1 MRSAAGWK
9 PAGPCL
15 ARLWG
20 GTTDLRQFCVPV
32 AQQQSSRSITG
43 RSKVRILPGIPIS
56 ITPSGGPISRRY
68 RLEAVQSRVR
78 VLPGGPTGRRSG
90 PARRDPVL
98 TGSCRQRAAWGAS
111 PPSSAISA
119 RPHPPSALQSFFPPC
134 RPIRQDT
141 WLSTRR
147 PGGRSR
153 RGGHIFAQV
162 AQQQRHGVESAA
174 SAGASPALSTDF

>member
-43 RSKVRILPGIPIS
+43 RPEVRILPGIPIS
-56 ITPSGGPISRRY
+56 ITPSGGPGSRRH
-68 RLEAVQSRVR
+68 RLKAVQSRVR
-78 VLPGGPTGRRSG
+78 VLPGGPTGRRTG

-98 TGSCRQRAAWGAS
+98 TGSCRQRAAWGAN
-111 PPSSAISA
+111 PPSSAIFSA
-119 RPHPPSALQSFFPPC
+119 APSGPPRFIAFPPC

-153 RGGHIFAQV
+153 RGGHFVLRQPNRRGSARERRQV
-162 AQQQRHGVESAA
+162 GGGSR
-174 SAGASPALSTDF
+174 L